1 MAIVLA
7 SETIVNGAGGFANS
21 VTLAAPSGMGTGD
34 LDLVIAT
41 FGCGVGS
48 SFSALSGYTA
58 LTGSPFAIDNGGSS
72 RGQLGI
78 WYKSADAS
86 PVDCAPAWNS
96 YSRNYIAGR
105 WRVTG
110 VDLAGPIDV
119 IGTVAEGAAAPST
132 SPTMTVTG
140 ATTTTANCLALCAF
154 VWHSGLQGGPPS
166 YTASGWTAS
175 GLNSFTTFGTDKPSA
190 VLMSKTIASAGSTGT
205 CVIDP
210 ENNADATSADWLG
223 LVFAL
228 KADSS
233 APPAALKKARVVWL

>member
-7 SETIVNGAGGFANS
+7 SETIVNGGGGFANS

-58 LTGSPFAIDNGGSS
+58 LSGSPFAIDNGGSS

-86 PVDCAPAWNS
+86 PSSCAPAWSS

-110 VDLAGPIDV
+110 VDLGTPINV
-119 IGTVAEGAAAPST
+119 IGTASEGAAAPST
-132 SPTMTVTG
+132 SPTMTVA
-140 ATTTTANCLALCAF
+140 ATTTTAANCMALCAF
-154 VWHSGLQGGPPS
+154 AWHTGLQGGPPC

-175 GLNSFTTFGTDKPSA
+175 GLNSFTQFASDRPSA
-190 VLMSKTIASAGSTGT
+190 VLFSKTIAAAGSTGT
-205 CVIDP
+205 CVVDP

-223 LVFAL
+223 VIFAL
-228 KADSS
+228 QAD
-233 APPAALKKARVVWL
+233 PAAVSATRRPIVVIM